1 MPKFISKIK
10 GASLW
15 LAFLIIEFVDVN
27 HLRAVQIRGEHDDG
41 VSQYVGR
48 IGGREVLVLW
58 VRFEISARE
67 FLHQPIDLLSLTWT
81 RNKVRIKNRQLQQ

>member
-1 MPKFISKIK
+1 MCAPIYMPKFISKIK

-41 VSQYVGR
+41 VCEDVCR
-48 IGGREVLVLW
+48 VRRREVVVLW
-58 VRFEISARE
+58 IRLEISTRE
-67 FLHQPIDLLSLTWT
+67 FLHQTIDFLRLA
-81 RNKVRIKNRQLQQ
+81 